1 MEKEGTGKRNIP
13 LEWLRIVSMLMII
26 LLHSIDHSGVLENLT
41 PGSALYYWEEFLYA
55 MVQVCVNC
63 FVLISGYFLVTSKFR
78 PGKLL
83 SLWAEVVF
91 YGFFIKL
98 IVMIGGGITFS
109 LPSLLSCFLP
119 VLTGRY
125 WFVTIYFGL
134 YLIAPFLN
142 IGLRAMTKR
151 QHQALLAV
159 LFVLF
164 SVMVSVWPGFAGMN
178 SGGGWGLAW
187 FAVLYV
193 FAAYL
198 RLHYTP
204 PGKSGRF
211 VLIFFACPVI
221 MTVTLWA
228 AQTLGLSALER
239 IAANW
244 QRYDSVFAFAATL
257 ALMLAF
263 LNWKGTESETV
274 NRAVVRLSSATFGV
288 YLIHNH
294 ANLCT
299 EANWQAL
306 GMVSFTGYLWY
317 PVYQLALV
325 LAIFFVCAGIDFL
338 RQMLFRGLRIERK
351 AEQAEIRFR
360 AAACRIGRAAMTKLN
375 G

>member
-26 LLHSIDHSGVLENLT
+26 LLHSIADSGFADSLT

-142 IGLRAMTKR
+142 IGLCAMTKR

-204 PGKSGRF
+204 AGKSGRF

-221 MTVTLWA
+221 MTAALWA

-274 NRAVVRLSSATFGV
+274 NRAVVRISSATFGV
-288 YLIHNH
+288 YLIHAH

-299 EANWQAL
+299 EEMWGRL
-306 GMVSFTGYLWY
+306 GIVSGMEHAGWPL
-317 PVYQLALV
+317 YQLAVV
-325 LAIFFVCAGIDFL
+325 LGIFIVCAVIDLL
-338 RQMLFRGLRIERK
+338 RQKLFALLRVDECAARIET
-351 AEQAEIRFR
+351 
-360 AAACRIGRAAMTKLN
+360 AARGCLN
-375 G
+375 RLRG